1 MLAEEETARQAAAT
15 YGRVAHDLAGSDLLI
30 GPASRGADTHGSMPP
45 NQVVGDPVDYLVRRN
60 KMARASYEKT
70 RKKKHRKVKYL
81 WL

>member
-1 MLAEEETARQAAAT
+1 MLAAEEAARAAPAS
-15 YGRVAHDLAGSDLLI
+15 YGQVAHDLAEPDLSI

-70 RKKKHRKVKYL
+70 RKKKLKRVRYL
-81 WL
+81 RL